1 MLGRIILGISAI
13 MFIGYG
19 LACLVSPQLPADYAG
34 LALTSGDAYA
44 EMGAMYGGL
53 QTGFG
58 IFCLVAA
65 LNRAYLR
72 AGLLLLVCTIGP
84 LGLSRFYFALAGDA
98 TVGSYTWGALA
109 YELATA
115 VLALLALARTGR
127 T

>member
-1 MLGRIILGISAI
+1 MLGRIILWISAI

-19 LACLVSPQLPADYAG
+19 LACLVSPQLPAQYAG
-34 LALTSGDAYA
+34 LALTNGDAHA

-58 IFCLVAA
+58 LFCLVAA

-84 LGLSRFYFALAGDA
+84 LGLSRLYFALSTDPA
-98 TVGSYTWGALA
+98 VGSYTWGALA
-109 YELATA
+109 YELTTA
-115 VLALLALARTGR
+115 ILALLALGR
-127 T
+127 SR